1 MTQTTPERPYDI
13 VVYGA
18 TGFTGRQ
25 SARYLAERAPSSLR
39 YAIAGRNPDKLAA
52 LRDELDAIRAP
63 AGVIVAD
70 AADADAVHAMCA
82 QTRVVLTTAG
92 PFSRYGDAVVDGCV
106 LAGTDYVDIT
116 GETPWVKR
124 LIARHHRPAADN
136 GARIVPFCG
145 VDSIPSDLGA
155 LALVDHLRQTRGVGT
170 ARVEAI
176 FAAKGG
182 LNGGTLAS
190 AIAMGEQG
198 WLAEVSDPDLLDPDA
213 HDGAA
218 EGDPLRPRYHDGFGR
233 WLSPFVMG
241 AINTRV
247 VRRSHGLGALDG
259 QGYGRDF
266 TYQEYMDCGRGPKG
280 ALTAGAISAGL
291 VAFASLFVTR
301 PGRAVARK
309 LGPAPGQGPSEQTMD
324 GGFLR
329 TRYRAEGDDGH
340 LITATLHAD
349 GDPGNRVTVMMLCE
363 SALALALDR
372 DDLPDGGGVLTPA
385 TGIGLRLLDRLRA
398 AGMRFEI
405 QDPG

>member
-1 MTQTTPERPYDI
+1 MAQSTERPYDI

-25 SARYLAERAPSSLR
+25 SARYLAEHAPSSLR
-39 YAIAGRNPDKLAA
+39 YAIAGRNPDKLEAVRA
-52 LRDELDAIRAP
+52 ELDALRAP
-63 AGVIVAD
+63 DGVIVAD
-70 AADADAVHAMCA
+70 ATDPDAVHAMCA
-82 QTRVVLTTAG
+82 ETRVVLTTAG

-124 LIARHHRPAADN
+124 LIARHHRPAAES

-155 LALVDHLRQTRGVGT
+155 LALVDHLRQTRDVGT

-198 WLAEVSDPDLLDPDA
+198 WLAEVADPNLLDPDA

-218 EGDPLRPRYHDGFGR
+218 ESDPRRPRRHDGFGR
-233 WLSPFVMG
+233 WIAPFVMG
-241 AINTRV
+241 PINTRV
-247 VRRSHGLGALDG
+247 VRRSHGLGAIEG
-259 QGYGRDF
+259 RGYGRGF
-266 TYQEYMDCGRGPKG
+266 AYQEFMDCGRGPKG
-280 ALTAGAISAGL
+280 ALVAGAVSAGQI
-291 VAFASLFVTR
+291 AFAPLFATA
-301 PGRAVARK
+301 PGRAVAEK
-309 LGPAPGQGPSEQTMD
+309 LGPAPGEGPSDQTMD

-329 TRYRAEGDDGH
+329 VRYRAEAEDGH

-363 SALALALDR
+363 SALALALDGE
-372 DDLPDGGGVLTPA
+372 DLPDAAGVLTPA